1 MRITQPANSMS
12 EMTKCTAG
20 DRRVKVNIVEK
31 KKKKSP
37 EILPGIKLSK
47 NFEYHCSS
55 S

>member
-1 MRITQPANSMS
+1 MRITQSANSMS
-12 EMTKCTAG
+12 EITKCTAG
-20 DRRVKVNIVEK
+20 DRRVKVNIV

-55 S
+55 P

>member
-20 DRRVKVNIVEK
+20 DRRVKVNIVGK
-31 KKKKSP
+31 KMWAP
-37 EILPGIKLSK
+37 EILAGKKLSK
-47 NFEYHCSS
+47 KFEYHCSS